1 MVKEF
6 ATREQHES
14 ARYTI
19 MILIALYCNQPN
31 QPFVFE
37 DVLFKYLIIFWFL
50 YAAGF
55 VAVAAAAYNNNID
68 SLSTVFVPA
77 GYLHLVVVL

>member
-1 MVKEF
+1 
-6 ATREQHES
+6 
-14 ARYTI
+14 

-55 VAVAAAAYNNNID
+55 VAVAPAAAAAAYNNNID